1 MTSKREH
8 SWEISICMWDKVG
21 RGVFRIL
28 FFKGR
33 NLSKILITRL
43 CLSGSDGK
51 GSACSTGDLCLIP
64 VYWEISRRSLLE
76 KEIATHPSILAWR
89 IPQTEGP
96 DGIQFMGSQRVGCNL
111 HFPFHLGSP
120 NIAWTWFLICFINAK
135 LFNFSFYPFFLNDIA
150 CKCSI
155 TTTCFPDHDLKKFL
169 IFRLYIFLLKLWQV
183 ANCKLQSKHWN
194 CLHKYFWEWCHSP
207 DHACCFPRITKEQG
221 NSHVP
226 LMNTWRISSWV
237 AYGCCYSFSFSC
249 HQGCCRRPK
258 N

>member
-1 MTSKREH
+1 
-8 SWEISICMWDKVG
+8 
-21 RGVFRIL
+21 
-28 FFKGR
+28 
-33 NLSKILITRL
+33 
-43 CLSGSDGK
+43 
-51 GSACSTGDLCLIP
+51 
-64 VYWEISRRSLLE
+64 
-76 KEIATHPSILAWR
+76 
-89 IPQTEGP
+89 
-96 DGIQFMGSQRVGCNL
+96 MGSQRVGCNL

-194 CLHKYFWEWCHSP
+194 NCLHIYLWEWCHSP
-207 DHACCFPRITKEQG
+207 DHTCCFPRITKEQG

-226 LMNTWRISSWV
+226 LMNTWRISSWWPMDAATV
-237 AYGCCYSFSFSC
+237 SPFPAIRAVVEGLRIRLSLKSQSCRYSHSYSVVWLL
-249 HQGCCRRPK
+249 QGYVSRIVTK
-258 N
+258 